1 MVGRKILTVNVEVH
15 EDHKVSLLIAGNTYN
30 FRTRLDE
37 YDVPQGKIAGEGESV
52 EYFRVLS
59 NIDLDN
65 DEQRRRAINM
75 FQTVFSNLAMRLVV
89 PQAQPQECKSRSGAS
104 AFISDL
110 RSLNLFDM

>member
-89 PQAQPQECKSRSGAS
+89 PQECKSRSGAS